1 MGPGPESGTGPEP
14 GPDSGTGTGTGT
26 GLGPE
31 SGPGTGPG
39 PKSGTGPGPDSG
51 TGTGPESGPGTGTG
65 TGPGPELGPGTG
77 PGPETGMGPESGPG
91 PKSETGPGT
100 GPESGPGPVRGCS
113 NVDVQNRD
121 VFEHNFIDQDQKQE
135 RDKNQEQNQ
144 DQEQE
149 WDQNQDQGQD
159 QNQEQ
164 EQDQDQNQDQGQGQ
178 DQKQER
184 GQNQDQD
191 QNQEQEQDQNQDQ
204 DQSEKKLAA
213 EPDYTDVSL
222 TAAERV
228 RALGKMGCS
237 VEINEDIAPRR
248 YFRSGVEMERMA
260 AVYLEEGSLENAY
273 VLYTKFITLFVEKL
287 PSHRDYQHCSIP
299 EKQLIMKKLQEV
311 AFPCKDELKKR
322 LQEKY
327 SREHTEYLRAQ
338 SQSVVVDGCGQQ
350 LQRLSLLD
358 EDRRRFL
365 EGERQRV
372 AALRRMQI
380 ESEQFRYFEEQLRRQ
395 ELANRRGEEVEQKVE
410 TKVPAVTDGS
420 CLSQKLIRD
429 GVGSQGADPN
439 RNRPAPISQPA
450 ATLAGVHTQR
460 VEGLRRVVIPRD
472 LTYRFLLLADSNTA
486 RGIETCGVL
495 CGRLTHNEFVLTHV
509 VIPKQSAGPDF
520 CDMENVEEL
529 FSFQDQQ
536 NLLTLGWIHVQ
547 LHAKHALNTR

>member
-1 MGPGPESGTGPEP
+1 SLIPFP
-14 GPDSGTGTGTGT
+14 
-26 GLGPE
+26 
-31 SGPGTGPG
+31 
-39 PKSGTGPGPDSG
+39 
-51 TGTGPESGPGTGTG
+51 
-65 TGPGPELGPGTG
+65 
-77 PGPETGMGPESGPG
+77 
-91 PKSETGPGT
+91 
-100 GPESGPGPVRGCS
+100 
-113 NVDVQNRD
+113 
-121 VFEHNFIDQDQKQE
+121 
-135 RDKNQEQNQ
+135 
-144 DQEQE
+144 
-149 WDQNQDQGQD
+149 
-159 QNQEQ
+159 
-164 EQDQDQNQDQGQGQ
+164 
-178 DQKQER
+178 
-184 GQNQDQD
+184 
-191 QNQEQEQDQNQDQ
+191 
-204 DQSEKKLAA
+204 KKLAA

-287 PSHRDYQHCSIP
+287 PSHRDYQQCSVP

-311 AFPCKDELKKR
+311 AFPRKDELKKR

-338 SQSVVVDGCGQQ
+338 VRGSCCWRERGSV
-350 LQRLSLLD
+350 
-358 EDRRRFL
+358 F
-365 EGERQRV
+365 
-372 AALRRMQI
+372 ATLRRMQI
-380 ESEQFRYFEEQLRRQ
+380 ESEQFRYFEDQLRRQ
-395 ELANRRGEEVEQKVE
+395 ELANRRGEEAEQKVSPMPE
-410 TKVPAVTDGS
+410 VTDGS
-420 CLSQKLIRD
+420 CLSQQPIRD
-429 GVGSQGADPN
+429 SLRSQGADPN
-439 RNRPAPISQPA
+439 RNRLPAPVSQPA

-536 NLLTLGWIHVQ
+536 NLLTLGWIHTHPTQTAFLSSVDLHTHCSYQ
-547 LHAKHALNTR
+547 LMLPEAIAIVCAPKHNDTGVFRLTGPGMSEVSGCRLKGFHPHSKEPPLFTVCKHVVVRESKISLLDLR

>member
-1 MGPGPESGTGPEP
+1 M
-14 GPDSGTGTGTGT
+14 
-26 GLGPE
+26 
-31 SGPGTGPG
+31 
-39 PKSGTGPGPDSG
+39 
-51 TGTGPESGPGTGTG
+51 
-65 TGPGPELGPGTG
+65 
-77 PGPETGMGPESGPG
+77 
-91 PKSETGPGT
+91 
-100 GPESGPGPVRGCS
+100 
-113 NVDVQNRD
+113 
-121 VFEHNFIDQDQKQE
+121 
-135 RDKNQEQNQ
+135 
-144 DQEQE
+144 
-149 WDQNQDQGQD
+149 DQGFSL
-159 QNQEQ
+159 NTL
-164 EQDQDQNQDQGQGQ
+164 
-178 DQKQER
+178 
-184 GQNQDQD
+184 
-191 QNQEQEQDQNQDQ
+191 
-204 DQSEKKLAA
+204 KKLAA

-228 RALGKMGCS
+228 RALGKMGCN

-287 PSHRDYQHCSIP
+287 PSHRDYQQCSVP

-311 AFPCKDELKKR
+311 AFPRKDELKKR

-327 SREHTEYLRAQ
+327 SREHTEYLR
-338 SQSVVVDGCGQQ
+338 

-358 EDRRRFL
+358 EDRRRVLLL

-372 AALRRMQI
+372 ASLRRMQI
-380 ESEQFRYFEEQLRRQ
+380 ESEQFRYFEDQLRRQ
-395 ELANRRGEEVEQKVE
+395 ELANRRGEEAEQKVSLDI
-410 TKVPAVTDGS
+410 TVTDGS
-420 CLSQKLIRD
+420 CLSEQPIRESLR
-429 GVGSQGADPN
+429 SQGADPN
-439 RNRPAPISQPA
+439 RNRPPAPISQPA

-536 NLLTLGWIHVQ
+536 NLLTLGWIHTHPTQTAFLSSVDLHTHCSYQ
-547 LHAKHALNTR
+547 LMLQEAVAIVCAPKHNDTGVFRLTGPGMSEVSGCRLKGFHPHSKEPPLFTVSTFLLLWFSELRYLTLCHISSSFKFPNALQSNQFLNTPCSFSSEPRGSF